1 MNCFLFT
8 DLMPEIA
15 GEAAEWR
22 RNVPLGSDGPGPHPS
37 IGSRATRVPGVRA
50 CTCARWRHL
59 LPQSGYEIPR
69 DT

>member
-22 RNVPLGSDGPGPHPS
+22 RNVPLGSDRPGPHPS
-37 IGSRATRVPGVRA
+37 IHRELCDTSPGRASVHVCRVEASPSSEWV
-50 CTCARWRHL
+50 
-59 LPQSGYEIPR
+59 
-69 DT
+69 